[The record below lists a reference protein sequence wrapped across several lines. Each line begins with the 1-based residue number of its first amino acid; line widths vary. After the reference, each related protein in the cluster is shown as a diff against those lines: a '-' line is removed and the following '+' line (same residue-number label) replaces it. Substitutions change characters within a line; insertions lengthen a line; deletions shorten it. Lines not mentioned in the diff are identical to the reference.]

1 MIQAI
6 TLLQID
12 GDGSVGSD
20 RSVAINRL
28 IAMDQIDGNDTS
40 ECDYANRVDPLGDDD
55 LSNCAASN
63 KWRRIGRL

>member
-1 MIQAI
+1 MMIQEI

-28 IAMDQIDGNDTS
+28 IEMDRINGSDMS
-40 ECDYANRVDPLGDDD
+40 E
-55 LSNCAASN
+55 
-63 KWRRIGRL
+63 